1 MVTNQ
6 VGAELYLAIQNKL
19 LPGGLKM
26 KRNIAIGGL
35 GWIAT
40 AIMTIGLSTSRAQTI
55 THVEFD
61 LPSLNYDV
69 IYLGDFIDI
78 SSNKLAKNIPN
89 FSGTILATGSG
100 TGDAQ
105 IILDATAQIM
115 LKGDPS
121 PSVLATATT
130 KPFKIPLVSGT
141 GSRTISAN
149 DLAGGVTDIDIAQSY
164 ENTTFRQRIEDYAKS
179 IPTAPVGQYTL
190 QLTAYSV
197 VSGVKGAPIGSIQKI
212 ITVRNASPD
221 EVQVNLIDPQPG
233 SVVST
238 TLPTFSWTS
247 PNPDVTLY
255 VYEKLPIYQSLEE
268 AVNGIPY
275 LKQEVN
281 GPQTFTYP
289 ANAAR
294 RLEQNKSYVWFVE
307 AAVTTNR
314 QTIQKRSELR
324 LFRIQLDNR
333 EDQEVSD
340 MMNSFGS
347 SAAGTFSTLQSIGWI
362 PTGQITL
369 DGKPVTL
376 DDLKALV
383 AKLAAQNIQVNVRV
397 E

>member
-1 MVTNQ
+1 VVTNQ
-6 VGAELYLAIQNKL
+6 VGGELYLAIQNKL

-26 KRNIAIGGL
+26 KRNIAIGRF
-35 GWIAT
+35 GWIVT
-40 AIMTIGLSTSRAQTI
+40 AIVTIGLSTSRAQTI

-100 TGDAQ
+100 TGDGQ

-121 PSVLATATT
+121 PSILATATT
-130 KPFKIPLVSGT
+130 KPFKIPLVNGN

-197 VSGVKGAPIGSIQKI
+197 VSGVKGAPVGSTQKI

-255 VYEKLPIYQSLEE
+255 VYEKLPIYQSLQE

-333 EDQEVSD
+333 EGQEVSD

-362 PTGQITL
+362 PTGPITL